1 MDVSLLALVEEYLSF
16 NFITPYKPVLGHIFN
31 FVYFQKISNKGGW
44 DKKKGTRIDPEDLQQ
59 IEREYRGV
67 WRN

>member
-1 MDVSLLALVEEYLSF
+1 M
-16 NFITPYKPVLGHIFN
+16 LGHIFN

-44 DKKKGTRIDPEDLQQ
+44 DKKKGTGIDPEDLQQ